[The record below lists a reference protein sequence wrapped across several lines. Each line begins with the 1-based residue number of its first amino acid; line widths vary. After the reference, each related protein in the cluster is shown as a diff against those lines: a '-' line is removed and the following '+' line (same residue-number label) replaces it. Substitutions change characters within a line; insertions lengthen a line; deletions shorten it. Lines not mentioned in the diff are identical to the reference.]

1 MHRFVDRDMVMCYL
15 GLGVGHLNSADFPGD
30 SGLIRPD
37 VLVEYDTMPWTLTDH
52 GSPMVANPDPS
63 VIDSESDIEDR
74 LSIDDDDMYD
84 L

>member
-1 MHRFVDRDMVMCYL
+1 MRYL

-30 SGLIRPD
+30 NGLIRPD
-37 VLVEYDTMPWTLTDH
+37 VLVENDTMPWTSSVR
-52 GSPMVANPDPS
+52 GSPTVANPDPS